1 MAAPLLKHA
10 PVCQALHT
18 AMGSW
23 ETWQLRPARRQVD
36 EATLQRDTQ
45 LKKAN
50 ELPRNA
56 WSGKVHRQLTG
67 EEKGAQRHD
76 RVKERSRFRCMP
88 EVDCGRTKGSQAQQK
103 MFCLYFAKG
112 CCSQGVNCLYL
123 HRLPTQEDEAY
134 HCKDMGA
141 DIFGREKRAEH
152 EGFHKGAGTIERDN
166 RCLYVNYEGAG
177 AYEVPKI
184 RELLEANFGQ
194 WGPIKNIYIKHVTTI
209 AFVKYEWRSSAEFAK
224 EAMHKQGLLGS
235 SQAEVLT
242 VRWSNEDPNPV
253 AIVRHKREHR
263 DRFQE
268 AVMTAWEALPE
279 EQQQQRIHQLQLAAA
294 IKRQQVVSC
303 YPNTDGQFSGSE
315 PQESHTPLASSH
327 QQQQQQ
333 QGRGGLQGEGEE
345 PGGTGQ
351 GMRGAWQ
358 AAMQTGSWVPAP
370 AADEDPGNWVAPERQ
385 LQQVQ
390 VRSSWPSAAL
400 SGGVQVREALEKQE
414 EVRTNWLDLHQ
425 ASHQAEQQQ
434 QQQDQEGVSGAGGRE
449 GQEGCVQELPAPLK
463 PTDGEAPDS
472 NQAWV
477 AQQQQQHG
485 WHGQEQ
491 HAWQGTWEQ
500 QEGQG
505 QQDRTQPALAIPM
518 GWASSQQW
526 EQPEE
531 VSLVSKLLG
540 ARANAGGGA
549 SRRDVDPV
557 GAGLP
562 SHREV
567 PVAAP
572 TSADAAAAEEAQG
585 LGLLGAYGSDSEEE
599 AS

>member
-1 MAAPLLKHA
+1 
-10 PVCQALHT
+10 
-18 AMGSW
+18 MGSW

-235 SQAEVLT
+235 SQCAGPT
-242 VRWSNEDPNPV
+242 RTPTQWP
-253 AIVRHKREHR
+253 
-263 DRFQE
+263 
-268 AVMTAWEALPE
+268 
-279 EQQQQRIHQLQLAAA
+279 
-294 IKRQQVVSC
+294 SC
-303 YPNTDGQFSGSE
+303 ATSGSTGIASKSPPHPPHPGPE
-315 PQESHTPLASSH
+315 P
-327 QQQQQQ
+327 
-333 QGRGGLQGEGEE
+333 R
-345 PGGTGQ
+345 
-351 GMRGAWQ
+351 
-358 AAMQTGSWVPAP
+358 PAP
-370 AADEDPGNWVAPERQ
+370 HPPSPHLPLPLESCLAN
-385 LQQVQ
+385 
-390 VRSSWPSAAL
+390 SWWCHTAL
-400 SGGVQVREALEKQE
+400 
-414 EVRTNWLDLHQ
+414 
-425 ASHQAEQQQ
+425 
-434 QQQDQEGVSGAGGRE
+434 
-449 GQEGCVQELPAPLK
+449 
-463 PTDGEAPDS
+463 
-472 NQAWV
+472 
-477 AQQQQQHG
+477 
-485 WHGQEQ
+485 
-491 HAWQGTWEQ
+491 
-500 QEGQG
+500 
-505 QQDRTQPALAIPM
+505 
-518 GWASSQQW
+518 
-526 EQPEE
+526 
-531 VSLVSKLLG
+531 
-540 ARANAGGGA
+540 
-549 SRRDVDPV
+549 
-557 GAGLP
+557 
-562 SHREV
+562 
-567 PVAAP
+567 
-572 TSADAAAAEEAQG
+572 
-585 LGLLGAYGSDSEEE
+585 
-599 AS
+599 